1 MYIRKYASGYEN
13 FKRWRKKEKLIESQ
27 KGSMNIFV
35 ISNKQ
40 NTAQNLDENIT
51 NEQEIEYNN
60 LFAI

>member
-1 MYIRKYASGYEN
+1 
-13 FKRWRKKEKLIESQ
+13 
-27 KGSMNIFV
+27 MNIFV

-40 NTAQNLDENIT
+40 NTAQNLDESIT

>member
-1 MYIRKYASGYEN
+1 MHLNIKNLKE
-13 FKRWRKKEKLIESQ
+13 EKLIESQ
-27 KGSMNIFV
+27 KGSMNIFI